1 MRVQQWIMV
10 ATLALVPALAAA
22 QEGATSGTATTNTA
36 RAQSLSYDDHDNG
49 PGGWFG
55 SLNVG
60 SDFARD
66 VEDNSMNFGGTLG
79 YSNGWFGG
87 EFLADFTPNFDI
99 RNNFLGEMPQV
110 NSYMFNLI
118 GSVPGGRIAQFRP
131 YVSGGLGMVTLRS
144 DVISGNTTALNEQTH
159 PSDTQAGANFGFGAM
174 GFGGNWGIR
183 GDVRYFRA
191 FRDDQLQ
198 TVVGTTDQNRTPQE
212 QLANV
217 MLSGLDFWRAN
228 IGLAFRW

>member
-1 MRVQQWIMV
+1 MRAQQWIM
-10 ATLALVPALAAA
+10 AAALALMPALAAA
-22 QEGATSGTATTNTA
+22 QGTNTATTNTTT
-36 RAQSLSYDDHDNG
+36 AQTLSYDDDDVG
-49 PGGWFG
+49 VGGWFG

-87 EFLADFTPNFDI
+87 EFLADFTPNFGI
-99 RNNFLGEMPQV
+99 RNNFLGEDPQV
-110 NSYMFNLI
+110 NSYMFNLM
-118 GSVPGGRIAQFRP
+118 GSIPGGRVAQFRP
-131 YVSGGLGMVTLRS
+131 YVSGGLGMVSLRS
-144 DVISGNTTALNEQTH
+144 DVISGNTDALNEQIH
-159 PSDTQAGANFGFGAM
+159 PSDTQLGSNFGFGAM
-174 GFGGNWGIR
+174 GFGGNWGLR
-183 GDVRYFRA
+183 ADVRYFRA
-191 FRDDQLQ
+191 FRDDQLN
-198 TVVGTTDQNRTPQE
+198 TVIGTTDANQTPAE